1 MQSSGL
7 STSIPA
13 TGRARSSLH
22 RWPSFSSLRQVP
34 ACLPH
39 KVDQAMGKKMTYPE
53 ELVQLGLR
61 TLALCGGNTRRAAQ
75 ILEADGNRIPQST
88 LHRWRDHTHAR
99 RYLEI
104 RNEMQAEIGQEIAD
118 HAMEIA
124 GQANEVEEQLIAKMA
139 ANVDDLPIE
148 NSKDMANAAR
158 SFASVAQGRDLA
170 LRNANL
176 LREKPTKISRVENPA
191 ELIRELEALGVAK
204 RREAIT
210 VEPIEDDH
218 GSTEAP

>member
-1 MQSSGL
+1 
-7 STSIPA
+7 
-13 TGRARSSLH
+13 
-22 RWPSFSSLRQVP
+22 
-34 ACLPH
+34 
-39 KVDQAMGKKMTYPE
+39 MGKKMTYPE